1 MRVAVHPPAGADPLV
16 IMLSG
21 NAFIEFLFIPVISG
35 FFLLLIIAVL
45 FNNVVR
51 GRRWHERWT

>member
-1 MRVAVHPPAGADPLV
+1 
-16 IMLSG
+16 MLSG